1 MSVGPPL
8 RFQLDQRYRRPDQ
21 SGVGRTESAGRGLRL
36 MPVRSRLARRVL
48 AGRRMAAAAA
58 PAAVGHFP
66 ARVILLGVEPPSK
79 NEALAGLQL
88 VESLIDPPCKLAVLV
103 VSLRV
108 EMRRLAAFVANL
120 LDLLR
125 RDLGVRPGARKLR
138 LVLAPVLAGEQ
149 DRTMFLQLGNRQFRL
164 QTIVVLGI

>member
-1 MSVGPPL
+1 MGARNPMP
-8 RFQLDQRYRRPDQ
+8 
-21 SGVGRTESAGRGLRL
+21 TAGRGQL
-36 MPVRSRLARRVL
+36 LARCIR
-48 AGRRMAAAAA
+48 AGRDIAIRRILTGCRMAAAAA

-164 QTIVVLGI
+164 QTIVMLGIVMAPGQS